1 MPELIEL
8 TETDPMLREINRG
21 LMVSFINRTLPASAG
36 YDVDKST
43 VLYDE
48 AKMFEAVLPPVMG
61 PVPSPGLSD
70 KLYEVGVRF
79 YSIGIV

>member
-1 MPELIEL
+1 MPELAEL
-8 TETDPMLREINRG
+8 TDTDPMLREVNRG

-36 YDVDKST
+36 YDVDRST

-48 AKMFEAVLPPVMG
+48 DKLFEAVLPPIMG
-61 PVPSPGLSD
+61 PVPNPGLSA
-70 KLYEVGVRF
+70 KLYEVGVRY